1 MCKKISSLTFC
12 QFHAL
17 QWKCKNLLYE
27 KQPKF
32 TKISTP
38 QINST
43 HLLHCETNITPCQRA
58 LDKNIHTAASHFTI
72 QTAKEHEK
80 ENMNATK

>member
-1 MCKKISSLTFC
+1 MCKKTSSLKFG
-12 QFHAL
+12 QFHGL
-17 QWKCKNLLYE
+17 QLKCKNLYE
-27 KQPKF
+27 NQPNI

-43 HLLHCETNITPCQRA
+43 HLLHCEKNITPCQRA
-58 LDKNIHTAASHFTI
+58 LDTNIHTAASHFTI

-80 ENMNATK
+80 RKYE

>member
-1 MCKKISSLTFC
+1 MKK
-12 QFHAL
+12 
-17 QWKCKNLLYE
+17 K
-27 KQPKF
+27 PKF

-58 LDKNIHTAASHFTI
+58 LDKNIHTTASHFTI
-72 QTAKEHEK
+72 QTAKENEKRKYECHEIIIYIQ
-80 ENMNATK
+80 A